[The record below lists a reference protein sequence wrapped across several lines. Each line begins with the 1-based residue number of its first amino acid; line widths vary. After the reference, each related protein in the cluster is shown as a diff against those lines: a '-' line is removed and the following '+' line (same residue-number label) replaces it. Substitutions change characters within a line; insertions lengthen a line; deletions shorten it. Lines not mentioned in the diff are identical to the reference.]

1 MGGWGLGAIN
11 TCVILLLPQ
20 SVNSMWRGGGKG
32 AMIGTESQKLVWY
45 ASSIQERHLPL
56 ESSSS
61 CTSCTTCT
69 STTALLLCI
78 QQRHCPL
85 KTCPQ
90 CLCLSMPCYS
100 SLLLKSAIFSFE
112 WHLRQGLAAF
122 LDSKICV
129 LQVLHFYPLEM
140 FGQCGFP
147 FARLQYT
154 WTDVSWLAGET
165 TEALVCPH
173 KLRASEP
180 ILTIVT
186 TEMYNCTSPG
196 WCTCSHFVSSRHCGL
211 KVLTDGRDALQV
223 WHTLTVR
230 LAHFASG
237 VRLPLSLPHRL
248 LELPPPSLALWIIF
262 SVWLLLQLQNQG

>member
-1 MGGWGLGAIN
+1 MQQKCIFKDIFKFFTPDQFNSPVNRAVILLLMGGWGLGAIN

-20 SVNSMWRGGGKG
+20 SVNSMRRGGGKG

-90 CLCLSMPCYS
+90 CLCLSMPCSS

-112 WHLRQGLAAF
+112 
-122 LDSKICV
+122 
-129 LQVLHFYPLEM
+129 
-140 FGQCGFP
+140 
-147 FARLQYT
+147 
-154 WTDVSWLAGET
+154 
-165 TEALVCPH
+165 
-173 KLRASEP
+173 
-180 ILTIVT
+180 
-186 TEMYNCTSPG
+186 
-196 WCTCSHFVSSRHCGL
+196 
-211 KVLTDGRDALQV
+211 
-223 WHTLTVR
+223 
-230 LAHFASG
+230 
-237 VRLPLSLPHRL
+237 
-248 LELPPPSLALWIIF
+248 
-262 SVWLLLQLQNQG
+262 